1 MQRLYSIRY
10 QLALLIFWLAA
21 FYSSSELSAQN
32 QTSSARWNLREEFLF
47 GSSRKNPNADREQL
61 EVWYFLRTTQSAGPV
76 ESRQWLRDG
85 KYATLLEGGE
95 KLFGSP
101 LDGWAFRIND
111 ALAPLIG
118 KITSEYDVGLKYQTG
133 DILLA
138 PGPDHAIVIGWRSP
152 VSGRLE
158 IDGSFEH
165 SQACCGDNSRIAWY
179 IERGRAPN
187 LLNGFQSTPLARG
200 ECDFGTD
207 SQRSPFHIEDPSVQ
221 AGDFVYFIVDAFA
234 DGTATPHHGDATK
247 LELSITVHDPVYPP
261 PPSFEKDVFPIL
273 ASKCQGCHGEEV
285 QEAKL
290 DLRTLSEILRG
301 GENGPAI
308 VRNQPQQSLLL
319 DLAASGQMPP
329 EADDKL
335 ADHEIAILRD
345 WIKAGAP
352 AEENIIPLPPH
363 SQIDEED
370 RGFWAFRPPLKGL
383 IPEPRSRERIRT
395 VIDAFLL
402 AKLEERGLQYSPEV
416 DKTTL
421 IRRAYFDLLGLPPE
435 PKAVQAF
442 LEDSRENAYEILI
455 DELLKSPH
463 YGERWGRHWL
473 DAAGYVDGK
482 LDNDLGTIY
491 PNNGIWRYRDYVI
504 ASFNEDKPF
513 DQFLTEQIAGDELID
528 WRNSK
533 TYDSRTISL
542 LTATG
547 FLRNVD
553 DHTDFP
559 QYGIEK
565 RYEVIN
571 ETLDMFST
579 AVLGL
584 TMECCRCHNHKYDPL
599 PQRDYYRLMACFEP
613 AFNVYDWKQPKD
625 RHLPDVS
632 LAEKMAIDQL
642 NAEIDRQIAEVTQA
656 ESMLKQQVRDRLS
669 VSRLEAI
676 PEPIRNDVR
685 NAVEM
690 KPDQRNEIQK
700 YLAEKFS
707 GTFAISEVDLEAAF
721 SETEKASLK
730 AKADQR
736 IVLASQKKSY
746 SMIQALWD
754 VGEPPLSHVHR
765 RGNVRAKGVLVQA
778 GFPEVLQPV
787 SPTESA
793 APARAEGATSGRRL
807 QLARWLTQPSHPLTA
822 RVLINRIWHHHFG
835 RGIVETLGNFGRSGS
850 LPTHPELLDWLA
862 VDFMDNGWNI
872 KRVHRQIMLSS
883 AYRQSSR
890 RSRSSDLENALSN
903 QGEITDPEN
912 RLLWRMNMR
921 RLESEIIRDSLLVV
935 GGTLDRTAGGP
946 PDPITNP
953 ADGLSEVKSD
963 SITSKTNRRS
973 LYLFARRVYPLKF
986 LEIFDA
992 PIMSVNCTQRTQS
1005 ATVLQSLA
1013 LLNSEFMYKQADS
1026 MSKHIVEHIG
1036 EDTTEQVM
1044 FAFLLAFARPPLD
1057 VELEKSRKFLES
1069 QSADYQS
1076 AAHSKEQSTQKS
1088 LADFCQMLISS
1099 NEFLYVE

>member
-1 MQRLYSIRY
+1 M
-10 QLALLIFWLAA
+10 
-21 FYSSSELSAQN
+21 SEQDQASA
-32 QTSSARWNLREEFLF
+32 ARWNLREEFQT
-47 GSSRKNPNADREQL
+47 GSARRNPNADREQS
-61 EVWYFLRTTQSAGPV
+61 EVWHFLRTTQSAGPV

-85 KYATLLEGGE
+85 KYVSLLEGGE

-101 LDGWAFRIND
+101 LDGWAFRINN

-118 KITSEYDVGLKYQTG
+118 KITEEYDIGLKYQPG
-133 DILLA
+133 DILIA
-138 PGPDHAIVIGWRSP
+138 PGPDYAIVIGWRSP
-152 VSGRLE
+152 VSGKLE

-165 SQACCGDNSRIAWY
+165 SQSCCGDNSRIAWY
-179 IERGRAPN
+179 IERSRAPN
-187 LLNGFQSTPLARG
+187 LLNGFQSTPIAQG
-200 ECDFGTD
+200 QCDFGTA
-207 SQRSPFHIEDPSVQ
+207 SQRSPFHIEDSSVQ
-221 AGDFVYFIVDAFA
+221 VGDFVYFIVDASA
-234 DGTATPHHGDATK
+234 DGTATPHHGDATR

-261 PPSFEKDVFPIL
+261 PPSFEKDIFPIL
-273 ASKCQGCHGEEV
+273 ESKCQDCHGEEV

-308 VRNQPQQSLLL
+308 VRNQPHQSLLL

-329 EADDKL
+329 EAGDKL
-335 ADHEIAILRD
+335 TDHELAILRD
-345 WIKAGAP
+345 WIKGGAP

-370 RGFWAFRPPLKGL
+370 RKFWAFRPPSKSWM
-383 IPEPRSRERIRT
+383 PEPRSRDRIRT
-395 VIDAFLL
+395 VVDAFLL
-402 AKLEERGLQYSPEV
+402 AKLEEQGLQYSPEV

-533 TYDSRTISL
+533 TYDARTLSL

-613 AFNVYDWKQPKD
+613 AFNVNDWKQPKD
-625 RHLPDVS
+625 RHLPEVS
-632 LAEKMAIDQL
+632 LAEKAAIDQH
-642 NAEIDRQIAEVTQA
+642 NAEIDRQIAEITQT
-656 ESMLKQQVRDRLS
+656 ELMLKQQVRNTLIET
-669 VSRLEAI
+669 RLETI

-685 NAVEM
+685 NAVDL
-690 KPDQRNEIQK
+690 KPEQRNDVQK
-700 YLAEKFS
+700 YLAEKFA
-707 GTFAISEVDLEAAF
+707 GTFAISENDLEATL
-721 SETEKASLK
+721 STTDKETLK
-730 AKADQR
+730 TQADQR
-736 IVLASQKKSY
+736 SKLVSKKKSY
-746 SMIQALWD
+746 AMIQALWD
-754 VGEPPLSHVHR
+754 VGKPPLSHVHR
-765 RGNVRAKGVLVQA
+765 RGNSRAKGVLVQA
-778 GFPEVLQPV
+778 GFPEVLQSA
-787 SPTESA
+787 SPTESS
-793 APARAEGATSGRRL
+793 APAKAEGATSGRRL
-807 QLARWLTQPSHPLTA
+807 QLAQWLTQPTHPLTA
-822 RVLINRIWHHHFG
+822 RVLVNRVWHHHFG

-850 LPTHPELLDWLA
+850 LPTHPELLNWLA
-862 VDFMDNGWNI
+862 VDFMDNGWSI
-872 KRVHRQIMLSS
+872 KRLHRQITLSS

-890 RSRSSDLENALSN
+890 RPQASDLKNASIN
-903 QGEITDPEN
+903 QGERTDPEN

-921 RLESEIIRDSLLVV
+921 RLESEIIRDSLLAV

-953 ADGLSEVKSD
+953 ADGLSEVKTD
-963 SITSKTNRRS
+963 NVTSKTTRRS
-973 LYLFARRVYPLKF
+973 IYLFARRIYPLKF

-992 PIMSVNCTQRTQS
+992 PIMSINCTQRTQS

-1026 MSKHIVEHIG
+1026 MSKHIAERIG
-1036 EDTTEQVM
+1036 EDRTEQVKY
-1044 FAFLLAFARPPLD
+1044 AFQRAFARPPLD
-1057 VELEKSRKFLES
+1057 MELEKSLQFLES
-1069 QSADYQS
+1069 QTADYQ
-1076 AAHSKEQSTQKS
+1076 AAEHFKEQATLKS
-1088 LADFCQMLISS
+1088 LADFCQMLMSS